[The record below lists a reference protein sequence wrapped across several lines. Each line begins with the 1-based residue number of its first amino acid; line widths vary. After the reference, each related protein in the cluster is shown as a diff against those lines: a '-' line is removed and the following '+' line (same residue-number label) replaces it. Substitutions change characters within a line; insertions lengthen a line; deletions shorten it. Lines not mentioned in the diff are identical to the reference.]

1 MSCLKFEVHQTGRR
15 RDWVVLVGGK
25 LYGRYL
31 SREQAV
37 LDAFDAA
44 EDARQSGDA
53 AEVFGAGAL
62 ALSPP

>member
-1 MSCLKFEVHQTGRR
+1 MSCLKFEVHQTGRD
-15 RDWVVLVGGK
+15 RDWVVLIGGR

-31 SREQAV
+31 SREEAV

-44 EDARQSGDA
+44 EDARRSGRA
-53 AEVFGAGAL
+53 AEVVGAGAL